1 MVIRNLAQT
10 EPIVISRDDIEE
22 VGESRTSLMPA
33 NLAQTLKTK
42 EEFLDLMKYVLEVR
56 KH

>member
-1 MVIRNLAQT
+1 
-10 EPIVISRDDIEE
+10 
-22 VGESRTSLMPA
+22 MPA

-56 KH
+56 KHAAR